1 MIRILIFLPILDPG
15 FRIHGSKR
23 HRIRIRIRNT
33 IFLVGFQILSTNEL
47 ADKELRMPQVGQT
60 LTESI
65 EEDPKLGLSPD
76 EKSPSLPVK
85 GHRRR
90 KGILSL
96 SEAAKLRHKTKALI
110 RAGGD
115 ISSVVSDVMK
125 PHVCSEC
132 GWRFKCLSHLTE
144 HRVIHTG
151 VFPYNCSA
159 CGKGFRYGIWKQARE
174 EKK

>member
-1 MIRILIFLPILDPG
+1 
-15 FRIHGSKR
+15 
-23 HRIRIRIRNT
+23 
-33 IFLVGFQILSTNEL
+33 
-47 ADKELRMPQVGQT
+47 MPHVGQT

-76 EKSPSLPVK
+76 EKSPSLHVK
-85 GHRRR
+85 GKRRR
-90 KGILSL
+90 KGLLSL
-96 SEAAKLRHKTKALI
+96 SEAAKLRQKTKALI

-144 HRVIHTG
+144 HLVIHTG

-159 CGKGFRYGIWKQARE
+159 CGKGFR
-174 EKK
+174 